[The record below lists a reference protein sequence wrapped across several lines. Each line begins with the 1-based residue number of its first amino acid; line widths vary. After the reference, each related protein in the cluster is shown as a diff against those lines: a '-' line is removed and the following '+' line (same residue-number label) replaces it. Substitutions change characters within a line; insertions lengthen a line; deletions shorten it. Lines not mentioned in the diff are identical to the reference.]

1 MKGSLIVIVFFCVGC
16 IMGAFNKFEFDTH
29 TVSMYILYAL
39 MLQVGISIG
48 SNKNLKAI
56 ISHLHPK
63 MLLIPLG
70 TIIGTLLFSAL
81 ASLLLRQWSVFD
93 CMAVGSGFAYYSLSS
108 ILITQFKEPSIGLQL
123 ATELGTIALLTN
135 IFREMM
141 ALLGTPIIKKYFG
154 KLAPISAAGV
164 NSMDVLLPSITRY
177 SGKEMIPIAIL
188 HGKIRGVKD
197 AQSVGANLVS
207 FNSSAYESYGR
218 DKAQGLNAPVGKYA
232 AFAYVTALNAL
243 LANSE
248 HRLIIS
254 DTTVVFWAESANPDF
269 QILFN
274 AAMNPKEDNQKMLC
288 AILEKISRGLPPK
301 EGVNPETPFYI
312 LGLAPNAARLSVR
325 FFLQDS
331 FGNFLKH
338 IQQHYSDMEI
348 EKAPYEFPYLS
359 PYWLLRETVNPNAK
373 DKSGSHLLS
382 GAVMRS
388 ILTGA
393 PYPQAL
399 MNAVMLRIH
408 AEQDDSERHIKKITR
423 GRAAII
429 KGYLIRRH
437 RGEEEYKEVL
447 QVSIN
452 EESKNKAY
460 VLGRLFAILEKAQLE
475 AYPNINTT
483 IKDRYFTS
491 ACATPGSVFPTLIKL
506 SRHHIRV
513 IKDIKLKCYLDN
525 QIKDLIDKLDV
536 ADTPFPAHFSLEDQG
551 SFVLGYY
558 QQTQKR
564 YMKKSDSDV
573 KEEA

>member
-1 MKGSLIVIVFFCVGC
+1 M
-16 IMGAFNKFEFDTH
+16 
-29 TVSMYILYAL
+29 
-39 MLQVGISIG
+39 
-48 SNKNLKAI
+48 
-56 ISHLHPK
+56 
-63 MLLIPLG
+63 
-70 TIIGTLLFSAL
+70 
-81 ASLLLRQWSVFD
+81 
-93 CMAVGSGFAYYSLSS
+93 
-108 ILITQFKEPSIGLQL
+108 
-123 ATELGTIALLTN
+123 
-135 IFREMM
+135 
-141 ALLGTPIIKKYFG
+141 
-154 KLAPISAAGV
+154 
-164 NSMDVLLPSITRY
+164 
-177 SGKEMIPIAIL
+177 
-188 HGKIRGVKD
+188 
-197 AQSVGANLVS
+197 GANLVS

-408 AEQDDSERHIKKITR
+408 AEQDDSERHIKKNHTR
-423 GRAAII
+423 
-429 KGYLIRRH
+429 
-437 RGEEEYKEVL
+437 
-447 QVSIN
+447 
-452 EESKNKAY
+452 
-460 VLGRLFAILEKAQLE
+460 
-475 AYPNINTT
+475 P
-483 IKDRYFTS
+483 
-491 ACATPGSVFPTLIKL
+491 
-506 SRHHIRV
+506 SRHHQG
-513 IKDIKLKCYLDN
+513 LSHPP
-525 QIKDLIDKLDV
+525 
-536 ADTPFPAHFSLEDQG
+536 TPRG
-551 SFVLGYY
+551 G
-558 QQTQKR
+558 R
-564 YMKKSDSDV
+564 I
-573 KEEA
+573 